1 MKKIVEFGFDQG
13 ALHGLSQTILN
24 KLEEHRR
31 LVWIVCATTALLT
44 TRNLLI
50 ERNLHYPLQ
59 LYISQISATAITAL
73 CLYSWRRKIP
83 EGDGHGRRKTR
94 SILGTAIVVAL
105 HCLESLSMWCVMQ
118 AVMHTA
124 NLPLLP
130 MIVVSVYKPVILRIT
145 LTPPD
150 DSLLR

>member
-1 MKKIVEFGFDQG
+1 
-13 ALHGLSQTILN
+13 
-24 KLEEHRR
+24 
-31 LVWIVCATTALLT
+31 LVWIVCAITSLLT

-50 ERNLHYPLQ
+50 EKNLHYPLQ
-59 LYISQISATAITAL
+59 LYISQIAATAIIAL
-73 CLYSWRRKIP
+73 CLYSWRRKIQ
-83 EGDGHGRRKTR
+83 GSDGQGRQKTR
-94 SILGTAIVVAL
+94 SILGTAMVVAL

-130 MIVVSVYKPVILRIT
+130 MMVVSVYKPVILRII
-145 LTPPD
+145 LTTSD